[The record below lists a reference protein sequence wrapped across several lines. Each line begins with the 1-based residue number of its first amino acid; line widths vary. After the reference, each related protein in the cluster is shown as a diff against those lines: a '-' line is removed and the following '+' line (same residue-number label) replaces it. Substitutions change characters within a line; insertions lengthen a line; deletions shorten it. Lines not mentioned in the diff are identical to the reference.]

1 MMGNTLTRFK
11 FTHTVLCLKI
21 APCYKHVNTNDQHQ
35 PIAFPAA
42 IQSLVIHHRDL
53 LRLSGFACRIKLLNI
68 AIILLSG
75 WRPHIDQ
82 THIVQIKAHGTFN
95 SAKYFPLGKPSAAQA
110 DFYLQPSLNRQVLE

>member
-11 FTHTVLCLKI
+11 FTYTVLCEKI

-35 PIAFPAA
+35 SIALPAA
-42 IQSLVIHHRDL
+42 IQSLVIYHRDL
-53 LRLSGFACRIKLLNI
+53 LRLSGFASKIKQLKI
-68 AIILLSG
+68 TIILLSS
-75 WRPHIDQ
+75 WRSHIIS

-110 DFYLQPSLNRQVLE
+110 EFYLQPSLNRQVLE